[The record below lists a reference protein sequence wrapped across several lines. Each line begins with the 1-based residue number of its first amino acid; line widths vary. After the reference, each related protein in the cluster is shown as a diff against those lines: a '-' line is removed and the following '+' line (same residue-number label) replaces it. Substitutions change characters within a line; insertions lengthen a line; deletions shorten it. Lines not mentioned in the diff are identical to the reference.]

1 MGAGHF
7 GAGIGRAGYDST
19 TYAAEVVRARI
30 AAKRFD
36 PKTRDYAFDADGY
49 PAGVHPVDAAVQQI
63 MHFEQGKLSSSP
75 DVGNTLRKVRSP
87 IGPRVGSDVQNRVRK
102 ALSHLTATGDITIVR
117 IEHEA
122 GGRHGLKV
130 RLTYIN
136 ERLLPRVERAFTAG
150 D

>member
-36 PKTRDYAFDADGY
+36 PQTRDYAFDANGY
-49 PAGVHPVDAAVQQI
+49 PDGVHPVDAAVQQA
-63 MHFEQGKLSSSP
+63 MHFELGKLSSSP
-75 DVGNTLRKVRSP
+75 EAGNSLRKVESP
-87 IGPRVGSDVQNRVRK
+87 IGPRVSSNVQNRVRS
-102 ALSHLTATGDITIVR
+102 ALAHLTATREITIVR

-136 ERLLPRVERAFTAG
+136 NRLLPRVERSAVFG